1 MALVPHPSFKQV
13 SLSWWLMGPIGVLN
27 LLKAASNLKFLIGML
42 LASWV
47 MPLQAEALPMDQLA
61 ITEQQAIALFYQRNL
76 NLIAASLNIDN
87 AHAQEIIA
95 AAIPNP
101 VFSFTLHELAPKAFA
116 PQSRNLAVPALLP
129 QIQQLIETAGKRRLR
144 IESSELAT
152 EAVNFDVQDVARVLT
167 NAVRRSFYNLLLAQ
181 KTIKVAN
188 DNLEHYREILRVNEV
203 RLKVGDVAAVDF
215 IRIEVESLKAQG
227 DQDQARTTL
236 NQARADLL
244 LLLGWPENSIEISA
258 VEVWPEAAPEIVLT
272 RQDQLVGR
280 ALERRPDMRA
290 ARVRIAQ
297 AKKMLTLAQRQL
309 IPDVTISAFYDQDQ
323 GNQFPRSGG
332 VGISVPIPLFYQ
344 QKGEISQARVGLTSA
359 ELALKQAEQGVR
371 AEVMKASASWQSA
384 DAIARRFETS
394 VVKRI
399 ETLRQAQEIAYQK
412 GAVGVLDLIDAERSY
427 KAIML
432 DYYIALTNRSKAWAD
447 LLMAYGEEIRSF
459 ARNHPSGDG

>member
-1 MALVPHPSFKQV
+1 MF
-13 SLSWWLMGPIGVLN
+13 N
-27 LLKAASNLKFLIGML
+27 LLKTASNLKILIGML
-42 LASWV
+42 LASWAIT
-47 MPLQAEALPMDQLA
+47 LQAEAVSAGPLA

-76 NLIAASLNIDN
+76 GLIAASLNIDD
-87 AHAQEIIA
+87 AQAQEIIA

-101 VFSFTLHELAPKAFA
+101 VFSLIVSELNPKI
-116 PQSRNLAVPALLP
+116 SRPENRGQAVPAVLP

-167 NAVRRSFYNLLLAQ
+167 NAVRRSYYNLLLAQ
-181 KTIKVAN
+181 KTLKVAS
-188 DNLEHYREILRVNEV
+188 DNFERYREILRVNEV

-215 IRIEVESLKAQG
+215 IRIEVESLKVQG
-227 DQDQARTTL
+227 DQDQARAAL

-244 LLLGWPENSIEISA
+244 LLLGWPENSIEITA
-258 VEVWPEAAPEIVLT
+258 VEAWPEATPEIALA
-272 RQDQLVGR
+272 RQDQLVER

-297 AKKMLTLAQRQL
+297 AKKMLTLAQRL
-309 IPDVTISAFYDQDQ
+309 VIPDVTLSAFYERDA
-323 GNQFPRSGG
+323 GNFFANSGG
-332 VGISVPIPLFYQ
+332 VGISLPIPLFYQ
-344 QKGEISQARVGLTSA
+344 QKGQISKARVGVTTA
-359 ELALKQAEQGVR
+359 ELALAQGEQGVR
-371 AEVMKASASWQSA
+371 TEVLKASASWQSA

-399 ETLRQAQEIAYQK
+399 ETLRKAQEIAYQK

-432 DYYIALTNRSKAWAD
+432 DYYTALANRSKAWAD
-447 LLMAYGEEIRSF
+447 LVMAYGEETRGFSRGL
-459 ARNHPSGDG
+459 AGGDG

>member
-1 MALVPHPSFKQV
+1 MF
-13 SLSWWLMGPIGVLN
+13 N
-27 LLKAASNLKFLIGML
+27 LLKMASNLKILIGML
-42 LASWV
+42 LASWAIT
-47 MPLQAEALPMDQLA
+47 LQAEAVPASQLA

-76 NLIAASLNIDN
+76 GLIAASLNIDN
-87 AHAQEIIA
+87 AQAREIIA

-188 DNLEHYREILRVNEV
+188 DNLEHYREILRVNEI

-227 DQDQARTTL
+227 DQDQARTAL
-236 NQARADLL
+236 SQARADLL
-244 LLLGWPENSIEISA
+244 LLLGWPEDSIEISA
-258 VEVWPEAAPEIVLT
+258 VETWPEAAPEIVLT
-272 RQDQLVGR
+272 GQDQLVGR

-323 GNQFPRSGG
+323 GNQFARTGG

-399 ETLRQAQEIAYQK
+399 ETLRKAQEIAYQK

-432 DYYIALTNRSKAWAD
+432 DYYTALTNRSKAWAD

-459 ARNHPSGDG
+459 SRNHSGGDG